1 MMEKVSTAQKQT
13 KEREVF
19 EQQTVAENLNRQ
31 VYDMFTVRVYDLM

>member
-13 KEREVF
+13 KERKVF

-31 VYDMFTVRVYDLM
+31 VYDTFTVRVYDLM